1 MGRSPV
7 TILLER
13 PKGTPLVAVM
23 NDVRSWLDS
32 KKIEQLGFTVSPWW
46 AWRESDLRSV
56 SAIRTKRISLSGNL
70 PEARSRGPRRRAFL
84 PALPASMSQG
94 EQARLGER

>member
-1 MGRSPV
+1 MGLSPV

-32 KKIEQLGFTVSPWW
+32 KKIEQLGFKSVVGLEGIGFEIRFRNQDE
-46 AWRESDLRSV
+46 ADLFEREF
-56 SAIRTKRISLSGNL
+56 A
-70 PEARSRGPRRRAFL
+70 
-84 PALPASMSQG
+84 
-94 EQARLGER
+94 